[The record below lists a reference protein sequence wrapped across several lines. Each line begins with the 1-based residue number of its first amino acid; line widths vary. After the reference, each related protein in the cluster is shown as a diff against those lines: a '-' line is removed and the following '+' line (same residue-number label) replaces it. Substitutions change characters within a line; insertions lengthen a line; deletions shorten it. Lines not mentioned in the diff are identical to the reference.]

1 MTRQSMRAGQCPE
14 LPVVTPAL
22 QSAPARNSDVST
34 GVAAVDREKPLLK
47 QFVVVGMLLLA
58 SLPVSAG
65 GWTKSL
71 SAAQAEAK
79 KKNQI
84 IFVDLFA
91 NWCGWCHRMERE
103 VFPTERFQKV
113 TKDMVLLRVN
123 TEDGGEGSRLAQQY
137 RVTQLP
143 TFLMLAPDGML
154 VGIIRGYAP
163 AEPFSQKVAEQEQK
177 YKSFLKEVSSEKN
190 FANDHQRRLDLAVD
204 YISRRDY
211 KSADSR
217 LRSLLATK
225 NISTSIR
232 DAAYYNLGDSLH
244 EQKRYDEAMKLL
256 NEFFRI
262 QKKGASLEKARLLL
276 GQLHVDRGNYKA
288 ALAELQNFKRTFP
301 GSPLMPQVE
310 HILPQLENA
319 AARTN

>member
-1 MTRQSMRAGQCPE
+1 
-14 LPVVTPAL
+14 
-22 QSAPARNSDVST
+22 
-34 GVAAVDREKPLLK
+34 LLK
-47 QFVVVGMLLLA
+47 RSVIFGMLLLA

-103 VFPTERFQKV
+103 VFPTEKFQK
-113 TKDMVLLRVN
+113 TTRNMVLLRVN

-154 VGIIRGYAP
+154 VGLIHGYAP
-163 AEPFSQKVAEQEQK
+163 AEPFSQRVAEQEQK
-177 YKSFLKEVSSEKN
+177 YKNFLKEVASEKV
-190 FANDHQRRLDLAVD
+190 FANDYQRRLNLAVD
-204 YISRRDY
+204 YVSRRGY
-211 KSADSR
+211 KSGDSR
-217 LRSLLATK
+217 LRSIIATK
-225 NISTSIR
+225 NIPSDIR
-232 DAAYYNLGDSLH
+232 DAAYYSLGDSLH

-262 QKKGASLEKARLLL
+262 QTKGTSLEKARLLL

-288 ALAELQNFKRTFP
+288 ALAELQKFKRTFP
-301 GSPLMPQVE
+301 RSDLLPQVE
-310 HILPQLENA
+310 RILPQLEHA